1 MHKAVI
7 AALIAAATFNVT
19 HAAAVEIGRAGFND
33 TRIKTYVFDPAQVYR
48 IVAHFG
54 FVSTIQF
61 AKGERVDSV
70 QLGDHVSWQ
79 VDRLKRGDMLSVVPI
94 ENGGAYTNMLV
105 STNRRVY
112 SFEMTARHA
121 PYVEDPTLTYLYRFD
136 YPMTAEEFAR
146 SKERVSSIDDIANR
160 NEEQGGTDLNA
171 AYRASGPKR
180 LKPVRMF
187 DDGAKTYVSF
197 AKGTPRPAAFAV
209 APDRSESAL
218 NTSTLADGTLVIH
231 SVRSRFTLRGA
242 DGVICIYNDALWD
255 EPEIQSARIASAQF
269 PMNREENDVRGYE

>member
-1 MHKAVI
+1 MLRSVF
-7 AALIAAATFNVT
+7 AAMMMSVALGSTSAL
-19 HAAAVEIGRAGFND
+19 AVETGFAGYSD
-33 TRIKTYVFDPAQVYR
+33 TRIKTYVFDPAQVFR

-105 STNRRVY
+105 TTNRRVY

-121 PYVEDPTLTYLYRFD
+121 PYVEDPSLTYLYRFD
-136 YPMTAEEFAR
+136 YPMTAEEFAYSR
-146 SKERVSSIDDIANR
+146 SHASGIDDVVAR
-160 NEEQGGTDLNA
+160 SGEVGGDDLNS

-180 LKPVRMF
+180 LKPIRMF
-187 DDGAKTYVSF
+187 DDGAKTYLAF
-197 AKGTPRPAAFAV
+197 AKGAPRPAAFAV
-209 APDRSESAL
+209 ASDRSESVV
-218 NTSTLADGTLVIH
+218 NTSTLPDGTLVIH
-231 SVRSRFTLRGA
+231 SVKARFTLRGA
-242 DGVICIYNDALWD
+242 GGVVCIYNDALLD
-255 EPEIQSARIASAQF
+255 DADPEPARLYARAEY
-269 PMNREENDVRGYE
+269 PTNREDK

>member
-1 MHKAVI
+1 MLRSVF
-7 AALIAAATFNVT
+7 AALALCTAFGSTSAL
-19 HAAAVEIGRAGFND
+19 AVETGSAGYSD

-105 STNRRVY
+105 TTNRRVY

-121 PYVEDPTLTYLYRFD
+121 PYVEDPSLTYLYRFD
-136 YPMTAEEFAR
+136 YPMTAEEFAQSR
-146 SKERVSSIDDIANR
+146 SRAAKIDDIVAQN
-160 NEEQGGTDLNA
+160 NETGGSALNS

-180 LKPVRMF
+180 LKPIRMF
-187 DDGAKTYVSF
+187 DDGAKTYLAF
-197 AKGTPRPAAFAV
+197 AKGAPRPAAFAV
-209 APDRSESAL
+209 ASDRSESVV
-218 NTSTLADGTLVIH
+218 NTSNLPDGTLVIH
-231 SVRSRFTLRGA
+231 SVKPRFTLRGA
-242 DGVICIYNDALWD
+242 GGVVCIYNDALID
-255 EPEIQSARIASAQF
+255 DADPEPARRIASADY
-269 PMNREENDVRGYE
+269 PSNREDK

>member
-1 MHKAVI
+1 MLRSVF
-7 AALIAAATFNVT
+7 AAMMMSVALGSTSAL
-19 HAAAVEIGRAGFND
+19 AVETGFAGYSD
-33 TRIKTYVFDPAQVYR
+33 TRIKTYVFDPAQVFR

-105 STNRRVY
+105 TTNRRVY

-121 PYVEDPTLTYLYRFD
+121 PYVEDPSLTYLYRFD
-136 YPMTAEEFAR
+136 YPMTAEEFAYSR
-146 SKERVSSIDDIANR
+146 SHASGIDDVVAR
-160 NEEQGGTDLNA
+160 SGEVGGDDLNS

-180 LKPVRMF
+180 LKPIRMF
-187 DDGAKTYVSF
+187 DDGANRCCIGSLRVS
-197 AKGTPRPAAFAV
+197 GQHIDPAGWHARHPF
-209 APDRSESAL
+209 RQSAL
-218 NTSTLADGTLVIH
+218 HPA
-231 SVRSRFTLRGA
+231 RGR
-242 DGVICIYNDALWD
+242 W
-255 EPEIQSARIASAQF
+255 
-269 PMNREENDVRGYE
+269 RGLHLQRRAFG

>member
-1 MHKAVI
+1 MMRKSI
-7 AALIAAATFNVT
+7 FAALLIGSALVSG
-19 HAAAVEIGRAGFND
+19 HASALETGQAGYSD
-33 TRIKTYVFDPAQVYR
+33 SRIKTYVFDPAQVYR

-54 FVSTIQF
+54 FVTTIQF
-61 AKGERVDSV
+61 AKGEKVESV

-105 STNRRVY
+105 TTNRRVY

-121 PYVEDPTLTYLYRFD
+121 PYVEDPSLTYLYRFD

-146 SKERVSSIDDIANR
+146 SRSRASGIDDVLAR
-160 NEEQGGTDLNA
+160 NDEIGGGDLNT

-187 DDGAKTYVSF
+187 DDGAKTYLAF
-197 AKGTPRPAAFAV
+197 AKGAPRPAAFAV
-209 APDRSESAL
+209 GPDRSESVV
-218 NTSTLADGTLVIH
+218 NSTTLPDGTLVIH
-231 SVRSRFTLRGA
+231 SVKPRFTLRGA
-242 DGVICIYNDALWD
+242 GGVVCIYNDALLN
-255 EPEIQSARIASAQF
+255 EAARKPMRRIASADY
-269 PMNREENDVRGYE
+269 PSNREDK

>member
-1 MHKAVI
+1 MLRSVF
-7 AALIAAATFNVT
+7 AALALCTAFGSTNAL
-19 HAAAVEIGRAGFND
+19 AVETGSAGFSD

-94 ENGGAYTNMLV
+94 ENGGAFTNMLV
-105 STNRRVY
+105 TTNRRVY

-121 PYVEDPTLTYLYRFD
+121 PYVEDPSLTYLYRFD
-136 YPMTAEEFAR
+136 YPMTAEEFAQSR
-146 SKERVSSIDDIANR
+146 SRASGIDDVLAR
-160 NEEQGGTDLNA
+160 NDEIGGRGLNM

-187 DDGAKTYVSF
+187 DDGAKTYLAF
-197 AKGTPRPAAFAV
+197 TTGAPRPAAFAV
-209 APDRSESAL
+209 GSDRSESVV
-218 NTSTLADGTLVIH
+218 NTSTLPDGTLVIH
-231 SVRSRFTLRGA
+231 SVKARFTLRGA
-242 DGVICIYNDALWD
+242 GGVVCIYNDSLLDDAD
-255 EPEIQSARIASAQF
+255 PEPPRRIASADY
-269 PMNREENDVRGYE
+269 PSNREDK

>member
-1 MHKAVI
+1 MLRAVF
-7 AALIAAATFNVT
+7 AALLVSAAFGSS
-19 HAAAVEIGRAGFND
+19 HALAVETGTAGYSD
-33 TRIKTYVFDPAQVYR
+33 ARIKTYAFDPAQVYR

-105 STNRRVY
+105 TTNRRVY

-121 PYVEDPTLTYLYRFD
+121 PYIEDPSLTYLYRFD
-136 YPMTAEEFAR
+136 YPMTAEEFTR
-146 SKERVSSIDDIANR
+146 SRNRASGIDDVVAR
-160 NEEQGGTDLNA
+160 NDDIGGGDLNT

-180 LKPVRMF
+180 IKPVRMF
-187 DDGAKTYVSF
+187 DDGEKTYLAF
-197 AKGTPRPAAFAV
+197 AKGAPRPAAFAV
-209 APDRSESAL
+209 GPDRTESVV
-218 NTSTLADGTLVIH
+218 NTSTLPDGTLVIH
-231 SVRSRFTLRGA
+231 SVESRLTLRGA
-242 DGVICIYNDALWD
+242 DGVVCIYNDALLD
-255 EPEIQSARIASAQF
+255 DAARQPARRIANAEYPS
-269 PMNREENDVRGYE
+269 NREDK

>member
-1 MHKAVI
+1 MHKTVFAAVI
-7 AALIAAATFNVT
+7 AVIAFNAPHAT
-19 HAAAVEIGRAGFND
+19 AVEIGHAGFSD

-105 STNRRVY
+105 TTNRRVY

-121 PYVEDPTLTYLYRFD
+121 PHVEDPTLTYLYRFE

-146 SKERVSSIDDIANR
+146 SKERISSIDDVAARIA
-160 NEEQGGTDLNA
+160 EQGETGLNK
-171 AYRASGPKR
+171 AYRASGLKH

-187 DDGAKTYVSF
+187 DDGAKTYVAF
-197 AKGTPRPAAFAV
+197 AEGAPRPAVFAV
-209 APDRSESAL
+209 APDRSESVV
-218 NTSTLADGTLVIH
+218 NTSTLPDGTLVIH
-231 SVRSRFTLRGA
+231 SVKPRFTLRGA
-242 DGVICIYNDALWD
+242 DGVVCIYNDALWD
-255 EPEIQSARIASAQF
+255 EAKPIRVAHLID
-269 PMNREENDVRGYE
+269 PMNREDK

>member
-1 MHKAVI
+1 MLRAVF
-7 AALIAAATFNVT
+7 AALLVSAACGSS
-19 HAAAVEIGRAGFND
+19 HALAIETGSAGYSD
-33 TRIKTYVFDPAQVYR
+33 ARIKTYVFDPAQVYR
-48 IVAHFG
+48 IIAHFG

-105 STNRRVY
+105 TTNRRVY

-121 PYVEDPTLTYLYRFD
+121 PYVEDPSLTYLYRFD
-136 YPMTAEEFAR
+136 YPMTAEEFAQSR
-146 SKERVSSIDDIANR
+146 NHASGIDDVVDR
-160 NEEQGGTDLNA
+160 NEGSELNR

-187 DDGAKTYVSF
+187 DDGAKTYLAF
-197 AKGTPRPAAFAV
+197 AKGAPRPAAFAV
-209 APDRSESAL
+209 APDRSESVV
-218 NTSTLADGTLVIH
+218 NTSTLPDGTLVIH
-231 SVRSRFTLRGA
+231 SVKPRLTLRGA
-242 DGVICIYNDALWD
+242 DGVVCIYNDALLGED
-255 EPEIQSARIASAQF
+255 DPEPARRIASADY
-269 PMNREENDVRGYE
+269 PSNREDK

>member
-1 MHKAVI
+1 M
-7 AALIAAATFNVT
+7 ALGSTSAL
-19 HAAAVEIGRAGFND
+19 AVETGSAGYSD
-33 TRIKTYVFDPAQVYR
+33 TRIKTYVFDPAQVFR

-105 STNRRVY
+105 TTNRRVY

-121 PYVEDPTLTYLYRFD
+121 PYVEDPSLTYLYRFD
-136 YPMTAEEFAR
+136 YPMTAEEFAQSR
-146 SKERVSSIDDIANR
+146 SRAANIDDVIAR
-160 NEEQGGTDLNA
+160 NDETGGSALNS

-187 DDGAKTYVSF
+187 DDGEKTYLAF
-197 AKGTPRPAAFAV
+197 AKGSPRPAAFAV
-209 APDRSESAL
+209 ASDRSESVV
-218 NTSTLADGTLVIH
+218 NTSTLSDGTLVIH
-231 SVRSRFTLRGA
+231 SVKARFTLRGA
-242 DGVICIYNDALWD
+242 GGVVCIYNDALLD
-255 EPEIQSARIASAQF
+255 DADPEPARRYARAEYPS
-269 PMNREENDVRGYE
+269 NREDK

>member
-1 MHKAVI
+1 MRKTVF
-7 AALIAAATFNVT
+7 AALIAVTAFNAP
-19 HAAAVEIGRAGFND
+19 HAAAVEIGHAGFND

-105 STNRRVY
+105 TTNRRVY

-121 PYVEDPTLTYLYRFD
+121 PHVEDPALTYLYRFD
-136 YPMTAEEFAR
+136 YPMTTDEFAR
-146 SKERVSSIDDIANR
+146 SKERISSIDDIVAR
-160 NEEQGGTDLNA
+160 EAEQGEAGLNK
-171 AYRASGPKR
+171 AYRASGLKH

-187 DDGAKTYVSF
+187 DDGAKTYVAF
-197 AKGTPRPAAFAV
+197 AKGAPRPAVFAV
-209 APDRSESAL
+209 GSDRSESIV
-218 NTSTLADGTLVIH
+218 NTSTLPDGTLVIH
-231 SVRSRFTLRGA
+231 SVKPRFTLRGA
-242 DGVICIYNDALWD
+242 GGVVCIYNDALLD
-255 EPEIQSARIASAQF
+255 ETVPTRIANLDD
-269 PMNREENDVRGYE
+269 PKNWEKK